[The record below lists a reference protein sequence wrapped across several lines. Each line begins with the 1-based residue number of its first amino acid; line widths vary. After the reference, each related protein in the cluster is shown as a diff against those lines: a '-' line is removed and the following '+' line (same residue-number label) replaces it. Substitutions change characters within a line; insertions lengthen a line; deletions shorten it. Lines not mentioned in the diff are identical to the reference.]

1 MEYFL
6 AVAARRNIT
15 RAAEELHITQQT
27 LSAHIAGMERELGC
41 PLFVRRT
48 PLELTYAG
56 EVFLRYAADFS
67 ERYQRMRMEFGDI
80 TGNQRGL
87 LRIGIAHTRCR
98 AIMPSILPAFAAAYP
113 HIEVRLLEDVND
125 QLRAHLTEGTIDLAI
140 AHLPEPLPGCE
151 QRDFYREEVVLL
163 LPRAFPA
170 PVPEEAGP
178 LIDLAP
184 FAAIPFLLGNPSD
197 IGGQIGRER
206 IRAARFQPVV
216 RAQSDNIE
224 TLLALCASGMGAC
237 FSPENLIPVALS
249 PGERARL
256 RIYRLGPD
264 AGYPIRFGFR
274 KKPYQWKLLDAFMT
288 IAREKLQSSDA
299 RADGPA
305 PGSTSL

>member
-1 MEYFL
+1 
-6 AVAARRNIT
+6 
-15 RAAEELHITQQT
+15 
-27 LSAHIAGMERELGC
+27 
-41 PLFVRRT
+41 
-48 PLELTYAG
+48 
-56 EVFLRYAADFS
+56 
-67 ERYQRMRMEFGDI
+67 MEFGDI

-113 HIEVRLLEDVND
+113 QIEVRLLEDVND

-237 FSPENLIPVALS
+237 FSPRKSHPGRPLARRARPAADLS
-249 PGERARL
+249 PRAGRRLSHPLRLSQKALPVEAARRLHDHRPGEAAILRCPGGWVRARQHL
-256 RIYRLGPD
+256 PLK
-264 AGYPIRFGFR
+264 A
-274 KKPYQWKLLDAFMT
+274 A
-288 IAREKLQSSDA
+288 
-299 RADGPA
+299 
-305 PGSTSL
+305 GSTPWGRICRAFNSLPVEKDMGRI